1 MKTEA
6 KSAAQKEW
14 KWPLGIFLFY
24 SAFVVAT
31 LSFVFF
37 TFTQDRD
44 LVVEE
49 YYEATINYQ
58 EHIDRA
64 SNALALEQPLEVEV
78 EGREVSLVYPP
89 DMQFEA
95 LSGQIQLYRPSSKGM
110 DELFA
115 VRPGEDGV
123 QQFSMADKP
132 TGLWKLKINWSHNE
146 TDYYSESEV
155 FIR

>member
-1 MKTEA
+1 MNTESNSTE
-6 KSAAQKEW
+6 KKEW

-24 SAFVVAT
+24 SVFVVFV

-37 TFTQDRD
+37 TFTQNRD
-44 LVVEE
+44 LVVDE
-49 YYEATINYQ
+49 YYEATIHYQ
-58 EHIDRA
+58 DHIDRA

-78 EGREVSLVYPP
+78 EGRQVSLVYPP
-89 DMQFEA
+89 GMQFEA
-95 LSGQIQLYRPSSKGM
+95 LSGQIQLYRPSSKDM

-115 VRPGEDGV
+115 VRPGENGV
-123 QQFSMADKP
+123 QRFSLADKP
-132 TGLWKLKINWSHNE
+132 AGLWKLKINWSHNE